1 LSTRVV
7 RASFAAWIVVI
18 TGLYYAFPGAHLY
31 TWAALGYSCAAAVL
45 AGVRLHQ
52 PARRLPWYLISAA
65 IAFFTTGDSWYNLV
79 LATGEQPDF
88 PGLADLFY
96 LLVYPLLTAGLLIF
110 IRIRSGGGGNKAAL
124 LDALVP
130 TVGLGLLA
138 WVYWIAPF
146 TRSTELS
153 LLEKIVSIGYPLGD
167 VLVLAMILRM
177 LTGTGRQPRAVTTIG
192 VAMIGLLISDV
203 FYGQS
208 QLNSAWELGG
218 PVDLGWIV
226 FYSSM
231 GFAALSPS
239 MRDLTETADHVGE
252 TGMGRH
258 RLFWLS
264 AAALIAPAVLA
275 LEYAQGHEV
284 EIARGGVVDA
294 PVIAA
299 AAAVMFLLVL
309 ARVGDLAWAQR
320 QAGIRE
326 RALREAG
333 SALFAAATREDVR
346 AGIHQA
352 IALLMP
358 PNQHYYLHLPEPRA
372 GAVEASQ
379 RLVPA
384 AELPAGLSTGG
395 FAHALYCVQPL
406 DGGYHGA
413 IVIGAPDPVLRSMR
427 GSLETLSAQ
436 IVAVLERIV
445 LTEEVSRRDSDAYFR
460 TLIQSAADVIMIL
473 DEDGA
478 IRYAS
483 PSAGNLFGT
492 VGDGRFADLI
502 APDAQAALRDMIERV
517 ERGSG
522 DLEGVALAA
531 YRDNQRVEI
540 ECDLRD
546 LREDPTVRGIVVTM
560 RDVTERRRLEDDLTH
575 QAYHDSLTGLAN
587 RVLFR
592 NRLEQA
598 YAAAQR
604 DGGALGVLFIDL
616 DDFKEINDTLGH
628 AVGDQLLD
636 TVAQRITATI
646 GPGGTAARMG
656 GDEFAV
662 LVTPGPDAFDGPG
675 GTAEDVA
682 DRLVAALS
690 APIELADG
698 EGGVHL
704 VNGAASVGVAT
715 NADADSA
722 TEMLRHADLAL
733 YLAKGLGKGGWQRY
747 QSDLHTRMVQRLEM
761 RTQLI
766 EAIEGEQ
773 FVLQYQPITELAD
786 QKITG
791 VEALVRW
798 EHPARGLLGPFHFI
812 EAAEESGAIVG
823 IGTFV
828 MREALRQFAAWKAA
842 DPSTTLRYV
851 SVNVSPRQFR
861 SPDFAD
867 VVRQALADA
876 GARPEWLLLEITE
889 SLVLRDADKVLAD
902 LKALR
907 ALGVRVAIDDF
918 GTGYSSLSYLRQMPV
933 DVLKLDKSFI
943 DDILHSRQQHALVE
957 AIVTL
962 AGNLDLAVV
971 AEGIEDS
978 GQHAALDT
986 MGCQY
991 GQGYLFA
998 KPLWPADIPARAE
1011 AAAALAAL
1019 TSQRTVF
1026 SSH

>member
-1 LSTRVV
+1 MQTRVV
-7 RASFAAWIVVI
+7 RACFAAWVVVL
-18 TGLYYAFPGAHLY
+18 TGLYYMFPDAHLY
-31 TWAALGYSCAAAVL
+31 TWAALGYSCAAMVL

-65 IAFFTTGDSWYNLV
+65 LAFFTTGDTWYNLV
-79 LATGEQPDF
+79 LAMGEQPDF

-110 IRIRSGGGGNKAAL
+110 VRARSGGGDKAAL

-146 TRSTELS
+146 TRSAELS
-153 LLEKIVSIGYPLGD
+153 ALEKIVSIGYPLGD

-177 LTGTGRQPRAVTTIG
+177 LTGSGKKPRAVGVIG
-192 VAMIGLLISDV
+192 VAMVGLLISDI

-218 PVDLGWIV
+218 PVDFGWIV

-231 GFAALSPS
+231 AFAALHPS
-239 MRDLTETADHVGE
+239 MGLLTEPAARTAE

-264 AAALIAPAVLA
+264 AAALIAPGVLA
-275 LEYAQGHEV
+275 LEYAQGKEV
-284 EIARGGVVDA
+284 EISRGGVVDA

-299 AAAVMFLLVL
+299 AAALMFLLVL

-320 QAGIRE
+320 QASARE

-333 SALFAAATREDVR
+333 TALFAATNAKDLAAGVRE
-346 AGIHQA
+346 A
-352 IALLMP
+352 IARLMP
-358 PNQHYYLHLPEPRA
+358 ADKPYHL
-372 GAVEASQ
+372 Q
-379 RLVPA
+379 LA
-384 AELPAGLSTGG
+384 APQTGDAEVALRWVAAADLPDHVSSGG
-395 FAHALYCVQPL
+395 FANTLFCPQQLP
-406 DGGYHGA
+406 GGRFGI
-413 IVIGAPDPVLRSMR
+413 IVLGAPDAVLRAVQ
-427 GSLETLSAQ
+427 GSIETLSSQ
-436 IVAVLERIV
+436 IAVVLDRIS
-445 LTEEVSRRDSDAYFR
+445 LTEEVSRRDSEAYFR
-460 TLIQSAADVIMIL
+460 TLIQSAADVIMIV
-473 DEDGA
+473 DEDGV

-483 PSAGNLFGT
+483 PSAGNLFD
-492 VGDGRFADLI
+492 GDDPTDGVFANLF
-502 APDAQAALRDMIERV
+502 APDAQDALRVAVARIAH
-517 ERGSG
+517 GSG

-531 YRDNQRVEI
+531 LRGERRVEI
-540 ECDLRD
+540 ECDMRD
-546 LREDPTVRGIVVTM
+546 LREDPTVRGLVVTM
-560 RDVTERRRLEDDLTH
+560 RDVTEQRRLEDDLTH

-598 YAAAQR
+598 FSLAALSDAT
-604 DGGALGVLFIDL
+604 LGVLFIDL

-628 AVGDQLLD
+628 AVGDQLLI
-636 TVAQRITATI
+636 TVAQRISAVI
-646 GPGGTAARMG
+646 GAGGTAARMG

-662 LVTPGPDAFDGPG
+662 MVAPSHNADA
-675 GTAEDVA
+675 AEDVA
-682 DRLVAALS
+682 ARLVAALA

-698 EGGVHL
+698 EGGTHL
-704 VNGAASVGVAT
+704 VSGAASVGVAT
-715 NADADSA
+715 NLDATSA
-722 TEMLRHADLAL
+722 TELLRHADLAL

-747 QSDLHTRMVQRLEM
+747 QNDLHTAMVQRLEM

-773 FVLQYQPITELAD
+773 FVLQYQPIVELAD
-786 QKITG
+786 QRITG

-798 EHPARGLLGPFHFI
+798 QHPVRGLLGPYHFI

-823 IGTFV
+823 IGTWV
-828 MREALRQFAAWKAA
+828 MREALRQFAQWRASG
-842 DPSTTLRYV
+842 STTLRYV

-889 SLVLRDADKVLAD
+889 SLVLRDAEKVLAD

-943 DDILHSRQQHALVE
+943 DDILHSRQQHALVD

-962 AGNLDLAVV
+962 AGNLDLSVV
-971 AEGIEDS
+971 AEGIEES
-978 GQHAALDT
+978 GQHTALDT

-998 KPLWPADIPARAE
+998 KPQWPADIPALTE
-1011 AAAALAAL
+1011 ASATLAAL
-1019 TSQRTVF
+1019 S
-1026 SSH
+1026 

>member
-1 LSTRVV
+1 MSTRAV
-7 RASFAAWIVVI
+7 RACFAAWVVVL
-18 TGLYYAFPGAHLY
+18 TGLYYGFPDAHLY
-31 TWAALGYSCAAAVL
+31 TWAALGYSSAVAVL
-45 AGVRLHQ
+45 VGVRLHR

-65 IAFFTTGDSWYNLV
+65 LAFFTTGDTWYNLV
-79 LATGEQPDF
+79 LAVGREPGF
-88 PGLADLFY
+88 PGLADVFY
-96 LLVYPLLTAGLLIF
+96 LLVYPLITAGLLIF
-110 IRIRSGGGGNKAAL
+110 IRSRSGGGDRGAL

-146 TRSTELS
+146 TRSAELS
-153 LLEKIVSIGYPLGD
+153 MLEKLVSIGYPLGD

-177 LTGTGRQPRAVTTIG
+177 LTGSGRKPGAVTTIG
-192 VAMIGLLISDV
+192 IAMVGLLVSDV

-218 PVDLGWIV
+218 PVDFGWIV
-226 FYSSM
+226 FYSLM
-231 GFAALSPS
+231 GYSALRPS
-239 MRDLTETADHVGE
+239 MRLLTEPAGQHTAE

-275 LEYAQGHEV
+275 LEYAQGHEI

-309 ARVGDLAWAQR
+309 ARVGDLAVAQR
-320 QAGIRE
+320 QASNRE

-333 SALFAAATREDVR
+333 TVLFAAASEEDVR
-346 AGIHQA
+346 SGIRQA
-352 IALLMP
+352 IARLMP
-358 PNQHYYLHLPEPRA
+358 ADQHYHLQLAPPLPGPVTPGVRW
-372 GAVEASQ
+372 V
-379 RLVPA
+379 A
-384 AELPAGLSTGG
+384 AADLPGGVTSGG
-395 FAHALYCVQPL
+395 FAHTLCCPQVLP
-406 DGGYHGA
+406 GGRHGL
-413 IVIGAPDPVLRSMR
+413 IVLGAPDPVLRAMQ
-427 GSLETLSAQ
+427 GSLETLGAQ
-436 IVAVLERIV
+436 IAAVLERIA
-445 LTEEVSRRDSDAYFR
+445 LTDEVSRRDSEAYFR
-460 TLIQSAADVIMIL
+460 TLIQSAADVIMIV
-473 DEDGA
+473 DADGS

-483 PSAGNLFGT
+483 PSAGNLFAVST
-492 VGDGRFADLI
+492 FVGNQFAGLM
-502 APDAQAALRDMIERV
+502 AADAQPALQQMLTH
-517 ERGSG
+517 GSG
-522 DLEGVALAA
+522 DQEGVALAA
-531 YRDNQRVEI
+531 YHGSRRVEI

-546 LREDPTVRGIVVTM
+546 LREDPTVRGLVVTM

-598 YAAAQR
+598 YAAAGR
-604 DGGALGVLFIDL
+604 DGSTLGVLFIDL
-616 DDFKEINDTLGH
+616 DDFKEVNDTLGH
-628 AVGDQLLD
+628 AVGDQLLIS
-636 TVAQRITATI
+636 VAQRITAVV
-646 GPGGTAARMG
+646 GAGSTAARMG

-662 LVTPGPDAFDGPG
+662 LVSPSPDAGA
-675 GTAEDVA
+675 AEDVA
-682 DRLVAALS
+682 ARLVAALT

-715 NADADSA
+715 NTDAASA

-747 QSDLHTRMVQRLEM
+747 QSDLHTQMVQRLEM
-761 RTQLI
+761 RTQLN

-773 FVLQYQPITELAD
+773 FVLQYQPIAELAD
-786 QKITG
+786 QQITG

-798 EHPARGLLGPFHFI
+798 QHPVRGLLGPYHFI

-823 IGTFV
+823 IGTWV
-828 MREALRQFAAWKAA
+828 LREALRQFAAWKAA

-889 SLVLRDADKVLAD
+889 SLVLRDADKVVGD

-971 AEGIEDS
+971 AEGIEDA

-998 KPLWPADIPARAE
+998 KPQWPADIPALT
-1011 AAAALAAL
+1011 AAARTLAASL
-1019 TSQRTVF
+1019 
-1026 SSH
+1026 

>member
-1 LSTRVV
+1 MVL
-7 RASFAAWIVVI
+7 
-18 TGLYYAFPGAHLY
+18 TGLYYAFPDAQLY
-31 TWAALGYSCAAAVL
+31 TWAALGYSSAAMVL
-45 AGVRLHQ
+45 AGVRLYR
-52 PARRLPWYLISAA
+52 PSRRLPWYLISVSLVL
-65 IAFFTTGDSWYNLV
+65 FTTGDSLYNLV
-79 LATGEQPDF
+79 LAAGGEPGF
-88 PGLADLFY
+88 PGPNDVLY
-96 LLVYPLLTAGLLIF
+96 LLFYPLLTAGLLIF
-110 IRIRSGGGGNKAAL
+110 VRARSGGGDKAAL

-146 TRSTELS
+146 TRSAELTT
-153 LLEKIVSIGYPLGD
+153 LEKVVSIGYPLGD

-177 LTGTGRQPRAVTTIG
+177 LTGSGRKPGAVSTIG
-192 VAMIGLLISDV
+192 IAMVGLLVSDI
-203 FYGQS
+203 FYGQD

-218 PVDLGWIV
+218 PVDFGWIV
-226 FYSSM
+226 FYASM
-231 GFAALSPS
+231 GYAALRPS
-239 MRDLTETADHVGE
+239 MRELTEQAGPSAE

-275 LEYAQGHEV
+275 VEYAQGREV

-294 PVIAA
+294 PVIAG

-309 ARVGDLAWAQR
+309 ARVADLAVAQR
-320 QAGIRE
+320 QAGTRE

-333 SALFAAATREDVR
+333 AALFAAADEDDLVIGVENAVAR
-346 AGIHQA
+346 
-352 IALLMP
+352 LMP
-358 PNQHYYLHLPEPRA
+358 ADQPYHLQLATPRPGRAEAVVTWMSAADLPED
-372 GAVEASQ
+372 
-379 RLVPA
+379 
-384 AELPAGLSTGG
+384 LSSGG
-395 FAHALYCVQPL
+395 FANVLHCPQSLPG
-406 DGGYHGA
+406 DRHGV
-413 IVIGAPDPVLRSMR
+413 IVLGAPDAVLRSLR
-427 GSLETLSAQ
+427 GSVETLGAQ
-436 IVAVLERIV
+436 IASVLERIA
-445 LTEEVSRRDSDAYFR
+445 LTHEVSRRDSEAYFR

-473 DEDGA
+473 DEDGT

-483 PSAGNLFGT
+483 PSAGTLFGGSDPT
-492 VGDGRFADLI
+492 GRIFADLL
-502 APDAQAALRDMIERV
+502 APDARITLRDTVARV
-517 ERGSG
+517 EQGAG

-531 YRDNQRVEI
+531 LRGERRVEI

-546 LREDPTVRGIVVTM
+546 LREDPTVRGIVVTL
-560 RDVTERRRLEDDLTH
+560 RDVTEQRRLEDDLTH

-592 NRLEQA
+592 TRLEQA
-598 YAAAQR
+598 HAAAAR
-604 DGGALGVLFIDL
+604 DGSTLGVLFIDL
-616 DDFKEINDTLGH
+616 DDFKEVNDTLGH
-628 AVGDQLLD
+628 AIGDQLLIA
-636 TVAQRITATI
+636 VAQRITATI
-646 GPGGTAARMG
+646 GAGSTAARMG

-662 LVTPGPDAFDGPG
+662 LVGQCDRADA
-675 GTAEDVA
+675 AEDVA
-682 DRLVAALS
+682 ARLVAALA

-704 VNGAASVGVAT
+704 VSGAASVGVAT
-715 NADADSA
+715 NSEAANA

-747 QSDLHTRMVQRLEM
+747 QSDLHTAMVQRLEM

-773 FVLQYQPITELAD
+773 FVLQYQPIVELAD
-786 QKITG
+786 QRITG

-798 EHPARGLLGPFHFI
+798 QHPARGLLGPFHFV

-823 IGTFV
+823 IGTWV
-828 MREALRQFAAWKAA
+828 LREALRQFAVWKAE
-842 DPSTTLRYV
+842 DPSSTLRYV

-867 VVRQALADA
+867 VVRQALADT

-889 SLVLRDADKVLAD
+889 SLVLRDAEKVLAD

-943 DDILHSRQQHALVE
+943 DDILHSRQQHALVDT
-957 AIVTL
+957 IITL

-971 AEGIEDS
+971 AEGIEES

-998 KPLWPADIPARAE
+998 KPLWPADIPARTQ
-1011 AAAALAAL
+1011 AASELAVL
-1019 TSQRTVF
+1019 S
-1026 SSH
+1026 

>member
-1 LSTRVV
+1 MSTRAV
-7 RASFAAWIVVI
+7 RACFAAWTVVL
-18 TGLYYAFPGAHLY
+18 TGLYYAFPDAHLY
-31 TWAALGYSCAAAVL
+31 TWAALGYSSAVMVL
-45 AGVRLHQ
+45 VGVRLYR
-52 PARRLPWYLISAA
+52 PSRRLPWYLISLSLVL
-65 IAFFTTGDSWYNLV
+65 FTTGDSLYNLV
-79 LATGEQPDF
+79 LATGGEPGF
-88 PGLADLFY
+88 PGPNDVLY
-96 LLVYPLLTAGLLIF
+96 LLFYPLLTAGLLIF
-110 IRIRSGGGGNKAAL
+110 VRARSGGGDKAAL

-146 TRSTELS
+146 TRSAELTT
-153 LLEKIVSIGYPLGD
+153 LEKVVSIGYPLGD

-177 LTGTGRQPRAVTTIG
+177 LTGSGRKPGAVSTIG
-192 VAMIGLLISDV
+192 IAMVGLLVSDV
-203 FYGQS
+203 FYGQD

-218 PVDLGWIV
+218 PVDFGWIV
-226 FYSSM
+226 FYASM
-231 GFAALSPS
+231 GYAALRPS
-239 MRDLTETADHVGE
+239 MRELTEQAGPSAE

-275 LEYAQGHEV
+275 VEYAQGREV

-294 PVIAA
+294 PVIAGA
-299 AAAVMFLLVL
+299 AALMFLLVL
-309 ARVGDLAWAQR
+309 ARVADLAVAQR
-320 QAGIRE
+320 QAGTRE

-333 SALFAAATREDVR
+333 AVLFAAADEHDL
-346 AGIHQA
+346 A
-352 IALLMP
+352 IGVQNAVARLMP
-358 PNQHYYLHLPEPRA
+358 ADQPYHLELATPRPGRADAVVTWMAAADLPED
-372 GAVEASQ
+372 
-379 RLVPA
+379 
-384 AELPAGLSTGG
+384 LSSGG
-395 FAHALYCVQPL
+395 FANVLHCPQPL
-406 DGGYHGA
+406 TGDRHGV
-413 IVIGAPDPVLRSMR
+413 IVLGAPDAVLRSLR
-427 GSLETLSAQ
+427 GSVETLGAQ
-436 IVAVLERIV
+436 IASVLERIA
-445 LTEEVSRRDSDAYFR
+445 LTHEVSRRDSEAYFR

-473 DEDGA
+473 DEDGT

-483 PSAGNLFGT
+483 PSAGTLFGG
-492 VGDGRFADLI
+492 GDPTGRIFADRLT
-502 APDAQAALRDMIERV
+502 PDARITLRDTLARV
-517 ERGSG
+517 EQGAG

-531 YRDNQRVEI
+531 LRGERRVEI

-546 LREDPTVRGIVVTM
+546 LRDDPTVRGIVVTL
-560 RDVTERRRLEDDLTH
+560 RDVTEQRRLEDDLTH

-598 YAAAQR
+598 HAAAAR
-604 DGGALGVLFIDL
+604 DGSTLGVLFIDL
-616 DDFKEINDTLGH
+616 DDFKEVNDTLGH
-628 AVGDQLLD
+628 AVGDQLLIA
-636 TVAQRITATI
+636 VAQRITATI
-646 GPGGTAARMG
+646 GAGSTAARMG

-662 LVTPGPDAFDGPG
+662 LVGQCHRPDA
-675 GTAEDVA
+675 AEDVA
-682 DRLVAALS
+682 ARLVAALA

-704 VNGAASVGVAT
+704 VSGAASVGVAT
-715 NADADSA
+715 NSEAANA

-747 QSDLHTRMVQRLEM
+747 QSDLHTAMVQRLEM

-773 FVLQYQPITELAD
+773 FVLQYQPIVELAD
-786 QKITG
+786 QRITG

-798 EHPARGLLGPFHFI
+798 QHPARGLLGPFHFV

-823 IGTFV
+823 IGTWV
-828 MREALRQFAAWKAA
+828 LREALRQFAEWKAA
-842 DPSTTLRYV
+842 DPSGTLRYV

-867 VVRQALADA
+867 VVRQALADT

-943 DDILHSRQQHALVE
+943 DDIVHSRQQHALVDT
-957 AIVTL
+957 IITL

-971 AEGIEDS
+971 AEGIEET

-998 KPLWPADIPARAE
+998 KPLWPADIPARTR
-1011 AAAALAAL
+1011 AASALAVL
-1019 TSQRTVF
+1019 S
-1026 SSH
+1026 

>member
-1 LSTRVV
+1 MSTRAV
-7 RASFAAWIVVI
+7 RACFATWIVVI
-18 TGLYYAFPGAHLY
+18 TGLYYAFPDAHLY
-31 TWAALGYSCAAAVL
+31 TWAALGYSAAAAVL
-45 AGVRLHQ
+45 VGARMHR

-79 LATGEQPDF
+79 LELGREPGF
-88 PGLADLFY
+88 PGLADVFY

-110 IRIRSGGGGNKAAL
+110 IRVRSGGGDRGAL

-146 TRSTELS
+146 TRSAELS
-153 LLEKIVSIGYPLGD
+153 LLEKVVSIGYPLGD

-177 LTGTGRQPRAVTTIG
+177 LTGSGRKPGAVSTIG
-192 VAMIGLLISDV
+192 VAMVGLLVSDV

-218 PVDLGWIV
+218 PVDFGWIV
-226 FYSSM
+226 FYASM
-231 GFAALSPS
+231 GYAALRPS
-239 MRDLTETADHVGE
+239 MRLLTEPAGQHTTE
-252 TGMGRH
+252 SGMGRN

-284 EIARGGVVDA
+284 ELARGGVVDA
-294 PVIAA
+294 PVIAG

-309 ARVGDLAWAQR
+309 ARVGDLALAQR
-320 QAGIRE
+320 QASSRE

-333 SALFAAATREDVR
+333 TLLVAATTVDDLVECIRSAVAR
-346 AGIHQA
+346 
-352 IALLMP
+352 LMP
-358 PNQHYYLHLPEPRA
+358 PDQPYHLQFADPRPG
-372 GAVEASQ
+372 GAADLRVTW
-379 RLVPA
+379 VA
-384 AELPAGLSTGG
+384 AADLPAGLGSGG
-395 FAHALYCVQPL
+395 FAHTLCSPQALPG
-406 DGGYHGA
+406 DRHGI
-413 IVIGAPDPVLRSMR
+413 IVLGAPDPVLRAMQ
-427 GSLETLSAQ
+427 GSLETLAAQ
-436 IVAVLERIV
+436 IAVVLDRIT
-445 LTEEVSRRDSDAYFR
+445 LTDEVSRRDSEAYFR
-460 TLIQSAADVIMIL
+460 TLIQSAADVIMIV
-473 DEDGA
+473 DADGS

-483 PSAGNLFGT
+483 PSAGKLFGDSFSA
-492 VGDGRFADLI
+492 GGSFAGLL
-502 APDAQAALRDMIERV
+502 APDVRPVLQTMFTPGA
-517 ERGSG
+517 G

-531 YRDNQRVEI
+531 YRGERRVEI

-546 LREDPTVRGIVVTM
+546 LREDPTVRGIVLTM

-598 YAAAQR
+598 YAAAAR
-604 DGGALGVLFIDL
+604 DGATIGVLFVDL
-616 DDFKEINDTLGH
+616 DDFKEVNDTLGH
-628 AVGDQLLD
+628 AVGDQLLIS
-636 TVAQRITATI
+636 VAQRITAAV
-646 GPGGTAARMG
+646 GAGSTAARMG

-662 LVTPGPDAFDGPG
+662 LVAPSHDAAA
-675 GTAEDVA
+675 TEDVA
-682 DRLVAALS
+682 ARLVAALA

-715 NADADSA
+715 NTDAAGA

-747 QSDLHTRMVQRLEM
+747 QRDLHTRMVQRLEM

-766 EAIEGEQ
+766 EAIEDEQ
-773 FVLQYQPITELAD
+773 FVLQYQPIVELAD
-786 QKITG
+786 QAVTG

-798 EHPARGLLGPFHFI
+798 QHPVRGLLGPYHFV

-823 IGTFV
+823 IGTWV
-828 MREALRQFAAWKAA
+828 LREALRQFAAWKAA

-851 SVNVSPRQFR
+851 SVNVSARQFR

-867 VVRQALADA
+867 VVRRALADS

-889 SLVLRDADKVLAD
+889 SLVLRDADKVLSD

-943 DDILHSRQQHALVE
+943 DDILHSRQQRALVE

-971 AEGIEDS
+971 AEGIEDA

-998 KPLWPADIPARAE
+998 KPQWPADIPALT
-1011 AAAALAAL
+1011 AAARTLAASL
-1019 TSQRTVF
+1019 
-1026 SSH
+1026 